1 MGQDQVSGS
10 RLIQEPI
17 QLGIHNKP
25 ITRQEYRNRQALLT
39 KVNNFWVKGV
49 LEKSLYNQVMIELG
63 LEERPDAITNPWN
76 VIIEM
81 DDSSPQPLPDGTK
94 IIDIFDQ
101 IGTGRTLLILG
112 EPGSGKTTTLLE
124 LTRDL
129 IARAEQ
135 DINRLIPVVFNLSS
149 WANKRGTIADWLVE
163 ELNTKYDVPKK
174 IGQAWVRKQQLLL
187 LLDGL
192 DEVKTEYR
200 DDCIAA
206 LNQFKQEY
214 GAELVVCSRIKDYEA
229 LSNRLNFQS
238 AVYIRLLNLEQIYN
252 YLDSVG
258 ADLTG
263 LRALMTKDTILQE
276 LASSPL
282 TLNIMTL
289 AYQGVALKDLPKNEV
304 LEERRNQLFNDYI
317 ERMFNRHNRSN
328 TEYIYSNFNTKYW
341 LISLAKIMTS
351 NFQTILLIEM
361 MQPNWLKINSQK
373 LLYQSGV
380 NLTIALVLIF
390 TVELV
395 VLLLEDSSLFLV
407 SHFISLFF
415 IIGFKEKNNLGND
428 IYDLKSGLS
437 IQFIFYFVRNLFFPG
452 NSYIFDFDFDLLFNI
467 YFINPIKDISI
478 NSCINNLYE
487 FYYPCFDVI
496 CIISSVFI
504 FVFVC
509 IINFLSIL
517 GLPTIIFIYMWYLIT
532 HKKSLNTA
540 IQPLIKFKV
549 SPKQLEKELK
559 LALLGGMV
567 IGLTVVF
574 GLGEAINS
582 IIIRTITGLISGLG
596 GTLFFLLG
604 FSFNGRLVGSQ
615 ISMTTTPNQGIRQ
628 SAINMIASTL
638 FIGSVG
644 SLTVGILTGPLLW
657 AALIIPSI
665 MNVGMTNSETF
676 LYWTLYNLRIVG
688 GFMFLIFLCF
698 GSIGGLIHGG
708 ITCIQH
714 FILRL
719 ILYFNNY
726 IPWNYARFLDYAT
739 ERIFLQK
746 VGGGYIFIHR
756 MLMEHFA
763 QMEIDER

>member
-1 MGQDQVSGS
+1 VSTS

-39 KVNNFWVKGV
+39 KVNNFWVKSV

-63 LEERPDAITNPWN
+63 LEEHPDAITNPWN
-76 VIIEM
+76 VIIET

-129 IARAEQ
+129 IACAKQ

-174 IGQAWVRKQQLLL
+174 IGQAWVRQQQLLP

-206 LNQFKQEY
+206 VNQFKQEY

-238 AVYIRLLNLEQIYN
+238 AVYIRLLTLKQICD

-258 ADLTG
+258 ADLAG

-282 TLNIMTL
+282 MLNIMTL
-289 AYQGVALKDLPKNEV
+289 AYQGIALDDLPKNEV
-304 LEERRNQLFNDYI
+304 IEERRNQLFNDYI
-317 ERMFNRHNRSN
+317 ERMFHRHNRSN

-341 LISLAKIMTS
+341 LTSLAKIMK
-351 NFQTILLIEM
+351 NEFQTILLIEN
-361 MQPNWLKINSQK
+361 MQPNWLNLNSQK
-373 LLYQSGV
+373 ILYQYGV
-380 NLTIALVLIF
+380 NLTIALFLICI
-390 TVELV
+390 VDSG
-395 VLLLEDSSLFLV
+395 LLLTKYYSLFFIL
-407 SHFISLFF
+407 HLISLFF
-415 IIGFKEKNNLGND
+415 LVGFKDKNNQGNA
-428 IYDLKSGLS
+428 IYDLKSGLLIKFVFS
-437 IQFIFYFVRNLFFPG
+437 FLLGFLYIPEFSEIFEFN
-452 NSYIFDFDFDLLFNI
+452 FDFIRNI
-467 YFINPIKDISI
+467 TDIHIYPI
-478 NSCINNLYE
+478 NSCINDVID
-487 FYYPCFDVI
+487 FYYPYFDII
-496 CIISSVFI
+496 CIIR
-504 FVFVC
+504 
-509 IINFLSIL
+509 SISRSISDYIGNLVYGL
-517 GLPTIIFIYMWYLIT
+517 GSPTIIVIYSWYLMAQ
-532 HKKSLNTA
+532 KKSLNTA
-540 IQPLIKFKV
+540 IQPLINFKF
-549 SPKQLEKELK
+549 SPKQLERELN

-574 GLGEAINS
+574 GLGEAISS
-582 IIIRTITGLISGLG
+582 IIIKAITGLISSLG

-615 ISMTTTPNQGIRQ
+615 ISITTTPNQGIRQ
-628 SAINMIASTL
+628 SAINMIVSTL

-644 SLTVGILTGPLLW
+644 SLTVGLLTGPLLW
-657 AALIIPSI
+657 AAFIIPSNI
-665 MNVGMTNSETF
+665 NVGMTHSDMF
-676 LYWTLYNLRIVG
+676 LYWSLEGLRVVG

-726 IPWNYARFLDYAT
+726 IPWNYARFLDYAA

-763 QMEIDER
+763 QMELER